1 MGCSRINKPLPLIKY
16 SLANLKT
23 SADIMMM
30 SWYCFCYLH
39 ILHVTA
45 VGFGRHVL
53 FTFGNIELEMELCAC
68 LFLRCIDSRNQRE
81 QTFHLVLK
89 LCWSWHRCSVLV
101 TWSRSVRLPYNVCNS
116 VLLRGNLTWICLYVI
131 STAIPC
137 LWEKVRV
144 HTNRFNKEWFFF
156 LLSAQHK

>member
-101 TWSRSVRLPYNVCNS
+101 TWSRSVRLPYNVFNS

-144 HTNRFNKEWFFF
+144 HTNRFNKERFFF